1 MKKALKI
8 IGISLLALLG
18 IALVVLYIIFPTDTK
33 NALSYFWQMLNTPL
47 PIVGITTVALLVF
60 IWNVVVFIR
69 KNQPRKELSVLRK
82 EHEDYKN
89 DSEKEKEKLKKQNDN
104 LLRKNKE
111 LKGFI
116 IHICELSPNKKI
128 KDYGK
133 ELLGYGEET
142 TDSNTEE
149 E

>member
-47 PIVGITTVALLVF
+47 PIVGITTVAVLTFVWQF
-60 IWNVVVFIR
+60 FANSQYGKKKINEC
-69 KNQPRKELSVLRK
+69 NQEIERLK
-82 EHEDYKN
+82 
-89 DSEKEKEKLKKQNDN
+89 KEKEDFVNGANEKIKE
-104 LLRKNKE
+104 LLENNAE
-111 LKGFI
+111 LKGYI
-116 IHICELSPNKKI
+116 SHICELSTNIKI
-128 KDYGK
+128 KNYGK

-142 TDSNTEE
+142 TNSNTEE

>member
-33 NALSYFWQMLNTPL
+33 NTLSYFWQMLNTPL
-47 PIVGITTVALLVF
+47 PIVGITTVAILTFVWQF
-60 IWNVVVFIR
+60 FAHSQYGKKKINEC
-69 KNQPRKELSVLRK
+69 NQEI
-82 EHEDYKN
+82 
-89 DSEKEKEKLKKQNDN
+89 EKLKKEKEDFVNGAN
-104 LLRKNKE
+104 EKIKELLENNAE
-111 LKGFI
+111 LKGYI
-116 IHICELSPNKKI
+116 ANICELSTNIKI
-128 KDYGK
+128 KNYGK

-142 TDSNTEE
+142 TNSNTEE

>member
-47 PIVGITTVALLVF
+47 PIVGITTVAVLTFVWQF
-60 IWNVVVFIR
+60 FANSQYGKKRINEC
-69 KNQPRKELSVLRK
+69 NQEIERLK
-82 EHEDYKN
+82 
-89 DSEKEKEKLKKQNDN
+89 KEKEEFVLGANEKIKE
-104 LLRKNKE
+104 LLENNAE
-111 LKGFI
+111 LKGYI
-116 IHICELSPNKKI
+116 SHICELSTNKKI

-142 TDSNTEE
+142 TNSNTEE